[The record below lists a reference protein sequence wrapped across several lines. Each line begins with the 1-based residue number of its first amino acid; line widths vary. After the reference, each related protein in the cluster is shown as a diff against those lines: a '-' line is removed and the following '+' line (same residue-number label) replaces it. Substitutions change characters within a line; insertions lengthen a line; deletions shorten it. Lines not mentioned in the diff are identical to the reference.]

1 MLFLL
6 LYFFKVLWLLFG
18 ILWMTCSVTDKEST
32 GPKALGLNVKF
43 NFNPESVVEILDL
56 GK

>member
-43 NFNPESVVEILDL
+43 NFNAESVVEILDL